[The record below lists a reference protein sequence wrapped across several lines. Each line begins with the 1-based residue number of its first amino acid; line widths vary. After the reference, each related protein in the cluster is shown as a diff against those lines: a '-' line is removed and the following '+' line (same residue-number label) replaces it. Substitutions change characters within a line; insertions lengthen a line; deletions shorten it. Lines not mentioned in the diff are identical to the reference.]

1 MITIQTLSQIR
12 EDIIADLEA
21 QYGDSIPL
29 VGKVFLNALATVQ
42 AGKLKLMY
50 LAIGLLQKNI
60 FVDTADSESSGGT
73 LERYGR
79 IKLGRNPFPA
89 TAGQYEVS
97 ITGTIGGVIPGQTIF
112 KSNDDSSN
120 PGRLYVLDSDFEL
133 ESSPDTIT
141 LRALTSGLDGKLEI
155 GDELTSTTPLTDA
168 SDDATV
174 TSETVEPLS
183 AEDLEEYREKTL
195 EAYRLEPQGGAAADY
210 RLWAFDVQ
218 GVAKVYPYATSGET
232 NEVDVYV
239 EATQA
244 DSTDGH
250 GTPTQDILDEV
261 AEVIEFDPDTTKSLE
276 ERWRR
281 PLGVFEVNVLAITPK
296 PIEIEIVGLVG
307 ATEDD
312 ELLIETA
319 LEDMIDEIRPF
330 VAGADVL
337 DNKNDI
343 IDTNKIIAEILG
355 AVPGA
360 IFDSVEL
367 RVDTVVVSTYTFTGG
382 EIPYLDNVYF
392 YG

>member
-261 AEVIEFDPDTTKSLE
+261 AEVIEFDPDTTKALE
-276 ERWRR
+276 ERGRR